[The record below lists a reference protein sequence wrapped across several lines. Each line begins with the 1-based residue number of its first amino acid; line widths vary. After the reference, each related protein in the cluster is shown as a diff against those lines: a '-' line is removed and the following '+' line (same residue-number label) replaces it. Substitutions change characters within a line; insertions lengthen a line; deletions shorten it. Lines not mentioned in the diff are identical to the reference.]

1 MSKEISHVKRIFH
14 YLPLFLLPAFSIPLA
29 HAQYGFDIGVGFGA
43 MQDKASSKNLDD
55 SLAPC
60 TIGSADPTCVATSKL
75 NGFSMGI
82 SGNVMAWKHFGVGAE
97 VNFQPGKS
105 TYAPFPLD
113 GVTVQSRMTLFDF
126 NGVYQPVR
134 TKKIALQLL
143 GGVGAANLKF
153 YTAGQTGAAIGASN
167 FNQYFGSNNHFQVH
181 GGVGVQFYL
190 TEHVFLRPQFDIHY
204 VPNLN
209 QQFGSNL
216 VTSETVWLGYTF
228 GSQ

>member
-1 MSKEISHVKRIFH
+1 VKRIFH

-55 SLAPC
+55 TLVPC

-75 NGFSMGI
+75 SGLSMGI
-82 SGNVMAWKHFGVGAE
+82 SGNVMAWKHFGVGGE
-97 VNFQPGKS
+97 VNFQPGKQ

-126 NGVYQPVR
+126 NGIYQPVR
-134 TKKIALQLL
+134 TKKVAFQLM
-143 GGVGAANLKF
+143 GGAGAANLKF
-153 YTAGQTGAAIGASN
+153 YTAGQTGSAIGPSN

-190 TEHVFLRPQFDIHY
+190 TEHVFIRPQFDIHY
-204 VPNLN
+204 IPNLT
-209 QQFGSNL
+209 QQYGSNL